1 MSEVPKAMK
10 SAATPAARDAGPGSM
25 RGSNRRM
32 PRISRSADVP
42 FPAPDMFSLV
52 ADIER
57 YPRFLPWCR
66 SATVHA
72 RTPTVVTAS
81 LEVARGPL
89 RKSLKTRNRMMEPD
103 RIDIELIDGPFSRF
117 DGHWS
122 FDETVAR
129 CCTVG
134 FEIQFEISNR
144 MLARVLSPL
153 FEDIARTMVDAFCR
167 RAHQVFGSR

>member
-1 MSEVPKAMK
+1 
-10 SAATPAARDAGPGSM
+10 
-25 RGSNRRM
+25 M

-89 RKSLKTRNRMMEPD
+89 RKSFKTRNRMMDPD
-103 RIDIELIDGPFSRF
+103 RIDIELIDGPFSHF
-117 DGHWS
+117 DGRWS
-122 FDETVAR
+122 FDATAAR
-129 CCTVG
+129 CCKVG
-134 FEIQFEISNR
+134 FEMRFEISNR
-144 MLARVLSPL
+144 MLARVLAPL